1 MRFKSKLV
9 LILIFVIMLFL
20 VFVVKFDKKDD
31 VKLFNI
37 VLYD

>member
-9 LILIFVIMLFL
+9 LVL
-20 VFVVKFDKKDD
+20 VFIIMSFSAFAAKSNKTED
-31 VKLFNI
+31 VKMPNI